1 MIARRSSSLLALL
14 FLGCGGKVLFG
25 SNEGGGG
32 AGGTA
37 GSNTGANVSDGG
49 TQVVVSTNE
58 VSTVD
63 VSTGV
68 GLSPVGGGGPGLQE
82 VVIEEDTLGGTLVV
96 DTVPGTLG
104 VAAIVRP
111 NDGFSEVS
119 ISAARAPSGSTVIAG
134 SNPTNLWEWAWFGAV
149 GMGQPQVEHPETF
162 PLAQGT
168 WQFDYS
174 SAGPAR
180 AAVWRRST
188 IDGAFHGGVLDV
200 NVFIPDGLIDD
211 EEALQAM
218 QSSFGDWAGITLG
231 DVRFF
236 PISGDFFLIDDANV
250 FEATALTSQAP
261 NRPALNIVATGEIG
275 GSFDGAAGFSLGI
288 PGVSLFHGTTSSA
301 VVWQVLYDPFVDSL
315 ILRHE
320 AAHFSGL
327 FHTTEISPPLQDPLS
342 DTPYCANL
350 DFKGFTN
357 LDQCPDWS
365 YVMFPTGGSGEG
377 VFSPQQQ
384 AVLRAST
391 VYRGIFAPGEL
402 PMEPYGPELDPLQ
415 GEQVDFRMASDEDF
429 ERAATTLARRP
440 ALQRQGDWGMS
451 LSSSAKRYLEGVGCP
466 SGVPYFDV
474 LRGMVDDGSLDV
486 DTLTEL
492 ALDASAP
499 VIARQRAIK
508 LLGRL
513 GPRAIDVPAIRWIV
527 EDESEPSLVRSA
539 ALEWLVASPAGDQ
552 GRALA
557 GELTTSSDRLLVA
570 KAQRLSR

>member
-1 MIARRSSSLLALL
+1 MTARRSSSLLAL
-14 FLGCGGKVLFG
+14 FVVGCGGKVLFG

-49 TQVVVSTNE
+49 TLVVTNTTE

-82 VVIEEDTLGGTLVV
+82 VVLEEDTLGGTLV
-96 DTVPGTLG
+96 TETGPGTLG
-104 VAAIVRP
+104 ISAVIRS
-111 NDGFSEVS
+111 NDGVSEVS
-119 ISAARAPSGSTVIAG
+119 VSAARAPSGSSVVSG

-162 PLAQGT
+162 PLAQGS
-168 WQFDYS
+168 WQFDFAS
-174 SAGPAR
+174 SGPAR
-180 AAVWRRST
+180 ASIWRRST

-200 NVFIPDGLIDD
+200 NVFVPDGLVDD
-211 EEALQAM
+211 GEALQTM
-218 QSSFGDWAGITLG
+218 QASFGDWAGITLG

-236 PISGDFFLIDDANV
+236 PMSGDFFLIDDSNV
-250 FEATALTSQAP
+250 FEATALTAQAP
-261 NRPALNIVATGEIG
+261 NRPALNIVAVGEIG

-301 VVWQVLYDPFVDSL
+301 VVWQVFYDPFVDSL

-350 DFKGFTN
+350 DFENFTN

-365 YVMFPTGGSGEG
+365 HVMFPTGGSGEG

-391 VYRGIFAPGEL
+391 VYRGIFAPGEM
-402 PMEPYGPELDPLQ
+402 PMEPYGPEFDQLQ
-415 GEQVDFRMASDEDF
+415 GQQADLRIASDEDF
-429 ERAATTLARRP
+429 ARAATALASRP
-440 ALQRQGDWGMS
+440 ASQRQDDWGAG
-451 LSSSAKRYLEGVGCP
+451 LTLSAKRYLEGVGCP

-474 LRGMVDDGSLDV
+474 LRSMVDAGSLDV

-492 ALDASAP
+492 ALDPSAP

-527 EDESEPSLVRSA
+527 EDEAEPSLVRSA
-539 ALEWLVASPAGDQ
+539 ALEWLVASPARDQ

-557 GELTTSSDRLLVA
+557 RELTTSSDRLLVA

>member
-1 MIARRSSSLLALL
+1 MTARRSSLLALL
-14 FLGCGGKVLFG
+14 IVGCGGKVLFG

-37 GSNTGANVSDGG
+37 GNNTGANVSDGG
-49 TQVVVSTNE
+49 TQVVVSTND

-82 VVIEEDTLGGTLVV
+82 VLVEEDSLGGTLVAEV
-96 DTVPGTLG
+96 LPGTLG
-104 VAAIVRP
+104 VAAVVRP

-119 ISAARAPSGSTVIAG
+119 ISAARAPSGASVIAG
-134 SNPTNLWEWAWFGAV
+134 SNPTNLWEWTWFGAV
-149 GMGQPQVEHPETF
+149 GMNQPQVEHPETF
-162 PLAQGT
+162 PLAQGA

-180 AAVWRRST
+180 ATVWRRST
-188 IDGAFHGGVLDV
+188 IDGVFHGGVLDV

-236 PISGDFFLIDDANV
+236 PIAGDFFLIDDANV

-261 NRPALNIVATGEIG
+261 NRPALNVVATAEIG

-288 PGVSLFHGTTSSA
+288 PGVSLFHGTTASA
-301 VVWQVLYDPFVDSL
+301 VVWQVFYDPFVDSL

-342 DTPYCANL
+342 DTPYCADL
-350 DFKGFTN
+350 DFVNFTN

-365 YVMFPTGGSGEG
+365 HVMFPTGGSGEG

-391 VYRGIFAPGEL
+391 SYRGIYAPGEL
-402 PMEPYGPELDPLQ
+402 PMEPYGPELDTFQ
-415 GEQVDFRMASDEDF
+415 AARSDFRTASDEDF
-429 ERAATTLARRP
+429 ARAATALARRR
-440 ALQRQGDWGMS
+440 AGRRGDAWGVG
-451 LSSSAKRYLEGVGCP
+451 LSSSAKAYLEGVGCP
-466 SGVPYFDV
+466 TGKGYFDV
-474 LRGMVDDGSLDV
+474 LHAMVDGGALDV

-492 ALDASAP
+492 AVDQATP
-499 VIARQRAIK
+499 VIVRQRALK

-513 GPRAIDVPAIRWIV
+513 GPRAVDVPAVRWIV
-527 EDESEPSLVRSA
+527 EDAEEPSLVRSA
-539 ALEWLVASPAGDQ
+539 ALEWLVASPARSE

-557 GELTTSSDRLLVA
+557 RELAGSSDRLLAA
-570 KAQRLSR
+570 KASRLSR